1 MKKNEVI
8 CIFAGIYVT
17 CLKSF
22 GSLCNVY
29 FVWGLFQSDFI
40 YVCRNFAELAKYE
53 KENMN

>member
-29 FVWGLFQSDFI
+29 FVWGLFQSDFL